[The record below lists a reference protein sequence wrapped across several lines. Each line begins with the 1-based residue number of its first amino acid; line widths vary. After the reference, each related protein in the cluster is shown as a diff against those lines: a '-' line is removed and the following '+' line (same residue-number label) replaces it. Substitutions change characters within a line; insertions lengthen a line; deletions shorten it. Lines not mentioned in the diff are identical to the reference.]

1 MTDLEKRIAAQH
13 DYELGMKYKDIAE
26 KYGVAL
32 NTVRSWKTRYKWM
45 RNKSKKDVHI
55 IRKDVHTKTPTDVA
69 INQLNNSNLKDKQK
83 AFVLEY
89 LRLFNAT
96 QAYINVYE
104 VDYQTA
110 IAAGPRLLGNV
121 RVQKE
126 IKRIRKAKLKELA
139 IEPLDLIEDVAKEA
153 KADIGNYLNFGSW
166 SEKLVEKKKTK
177 KTFKDDKGHE
187 LSTNVVEDK
196 PVLDADGKQVT
207 IHHSYLYFKDKDQV
221 DTSLIKNITKGK
233 DGATIEL
240 YDKTKARD
248 KLLEW
253 LKEQNNDNDTT
264 VNINFDVPKE
274 DKDAGKP

>member
-1 MTDLEKRIAAQH
+1 MTDAEKRIAAQQ
-13 DYELGMKYKDIAE
+13 DYELGMKYKDIAN
-26 KYGVAL
+26 KYGVSI
-32 NTVRSWKTRYKWM
+32 NTVRSWKTRYKWQ
-45 RNKSKKDVHI
+45 RNKRKKDVHI
-55 IRKDVHTKTPTDVA
+55 NQKDVHPKTPTDAA

-96 QAYINVYE
+96 QAYINVYD
-104 VDYQTA
+104 VDYSNAKT
-110 IAAGPRLLGNV
+110 AGPRLLENV
-121 RVQKE
+121 GVQKQ
-126 IKRIRKAKLKELA
+126 IKQIRKAKLKELA

-166 SEKLVEKKKTK
+166 PEKLVERKKTK

-196 PVLDADGKQVT
+196 PVLDADGKQVI

-221 DTSLIKNITKGK
+221 DTSLIKKITKGK

-274 DKDAGKP
+274 DENASKS

>member
-1 MTDLEKRIAAQH
+1 MTNSEKRIAAQH
-13 DYELGMKYKDIAE
+13 DYELGMKYKDIAK
-26 KYGVAL
+26 KYGVSF
-32 NTVRSWKTRYKWM
+32 NTVKSWRSRYGWVRKGA
-45 RNKSKKDVHI
+45 KKGCTKKPKRVHQ
-55 IRKDVHTKTPTDVA
+55 KTPTGAA
-69 INQLNNSNLKDKQK
+69 IEQLNDSDLSDKQK

-96 QAYINVYE
+96 QAYINVYD
-104 VDYQTA
+104 VDYS
-110 IAAGPRLLGNV
+110 IAKTAGPRLLENV
-121 RVQKE
+121 GVQKQ
-126 IKRIRKAKLKELA
+126 IKLIRKAKLKELA

-166 SEKLVEKKKTK
+166 PEKLVERKKTK
-177 KTFKDDKGHE
+177 KSFKDDKGHE
-187 LSTNVVEDK
+187 LSTNVVEDR
-196 PVLDADGKQVT
+196 PVLDADGKQVI

-221 DTSLIKNITKGK
+221 DTSLIKKITKGK

-274 DKDAGKP
+274 DKDASKS

>member
-1 MTDLEKRIAAQH
+1 MTDSEKRIAAQH

-26 KYGVAL
+26 KYGVSF
-32 NTVRSWKTRYKWM
+32 NTVKSWRSRYGWVRKGA
-45 RNKSKKDVHI
+45 KKGCTKKPKRVHP
-55 IRKDVHTKTPTDVA
+55 KTPTGAA
-69 INQLNNSNLKDKQK
+69 IAQLNESDLPDKQK
-83 AFVLEY
+83 EFVLEY
-89 LRLFNAT
+89 LRLYNAT
-96 QAYINVYE
+96 QAYINVYD
-104 VDYQTA
+104 VDYSNAKTS
-110 IAAGPRLLGNV
+110 GPRLLENV
-121 RVQKE
+121 GVQKQ
-126 IKRIRKAKLKELA
+126 IRNIREAKLKELA

-196 PVLDADGKQVT
+196 PVLNDDGKQVT

-221 DTSLIKNITKGK
+221 DTSLIKKITKGK

-264 VNINFDVPKE
+264 VNIKFDVPKE

>member
-1 MTDLEKRIAAQH
+1 MTDSEKRIAAQH

-26 KYGVAL
+26 KYCVSF
-32 NTVRSWKTRYKWM
+32 NTVKSWRSRYGWVRKGA
-45 RNKSKKDVHI
+45 KKGCKKKPKRVQP
-55 IRKDVHTKTPTDVA
+55 KTPTGAA
-69 INQLNNSNLKDKQK
+69 IEQLNDSDLSDKQK

-89 LRLFNAT
+89 LRLYNAT
-96 QAYINVYE
+96 QAYINIYNVTYN
-104 VDYQTA
+104 VATVN
-110 IAAGPRLLGNV
+110 GPRLLGNA
-121 RVQKE
+121 RIKEE
-126 IKRIRKAKLKELA
+126 IKRIREAKLKELA

-166 SEKLVEKKKTK
+166 SEKLVERKKTK

-207 IHHSYLYFKDKDQV
+207 IHHSYLYFKNKDQV
-221 DTSLIKNITKGK
+221 DTSLIKKITKGK

-274 DKDAGKP
+274 DKGAGKP